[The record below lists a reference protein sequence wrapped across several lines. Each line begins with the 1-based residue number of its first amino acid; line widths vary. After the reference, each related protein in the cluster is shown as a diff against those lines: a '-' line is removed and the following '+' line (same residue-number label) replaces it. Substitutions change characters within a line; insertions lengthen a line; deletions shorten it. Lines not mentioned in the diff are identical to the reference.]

1 MLTPKNTNT
10 FNNTKI
16 VELKQ
21 SYPVLVQEV
30 NKLKEKVEEDGK
42 KKEMFGECAKD
53 LIGNIYDKLDKGG
66 SGKTQAEVRSLLEKL
81 AWKIE

>member
-53 LIGNIYDKLDKGG
+53 LVATFMINWIKAAVAKPKL
-66 SGKTQAEVRSLLEKL
+66 RSDLC
-81 AWKIE
+81 